1 MRRSGEIQTKIDKAR
16 NLSKFSVSSSLEDYN
31 IHKFYT
37 WGSAVSFLET
47 KVDHA
52 YQDAMYREFKENGRS
67 KRLQYM
73 ETERKHITGSIASMR
88 VYKGDIYIF
97 IDGIGYWTRLL

>member
-1 MRRSGEIQTKIDKAR
+1 MQQSKELAEKKEKRR

-67 KRLQYM
+67 VHLKYM
-73 ETERKHITGSIASMR
+73 EKERREITGSISSMR